1 MKLPFRRPAPSA
13 LPLPDRAAQMGLL
26 VQQADG
32 LRDAGRPAE
41 AANAYRAALVL
52 DGSQQGLRVQ
62 LGNML
67 KDSGQFAAAE
77 QAYL

>member
-1 MKLPFRRPAPSA
+1 
-13 LPLPDRAAQMGLL
+13 
-26 VQQADG
+26 
-32 LRDAGRPAE
+32 
-41 AANAYRAALVL
+41 L